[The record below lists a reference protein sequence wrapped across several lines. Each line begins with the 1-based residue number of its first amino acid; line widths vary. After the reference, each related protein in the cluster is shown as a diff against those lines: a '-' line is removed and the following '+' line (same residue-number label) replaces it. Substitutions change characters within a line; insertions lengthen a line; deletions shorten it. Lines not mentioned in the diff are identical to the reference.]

1 MSAPVFY
8 PATDLTSVMPG
19 GRFRLDGPE
28 GRHAATVR
36 RIGSGETVEVCDGS
50 GRRLT
55 CVVTGT
61 AKDALELSVRS
72 VVVEAAPTPALELV
86 QALAKQ
92 DRDLQAVETATE
104 LGVDVVVPWQAD
116 RSIVRWK
123 ADRAAKS
130 AGKWESVLRAAA
142 QQSRRAWIPRLADLT
157 GTRALAARIAA
168 GTKDG
173 SLAAVVLHED
183 AATPLSAVLAEI
195 TGVAGADA
203 EPTGATGEDTDAA
216 GTETGQDAAAS
227 TLRRVLL
234 IVGPEG
240 GIGPD
245 ELAALTDAGARLAVL
260 GPHVLRSSTAG
271 PAALALAS
279 VQLGRW

>member
-8 PATDLTSVMPG
+8 PAADLTAVRAG
-19 GRFRLDGPE
+19 DRLRLDGPE

-36 RIGSGETVEVCDGS
+36 RIGSGETIEVCDGN

-55 CVVTGT
+55 CVVIGT
-61 AKDALELSVRS
+61 ARDALELSVRS
-72 VVVEAAPTPALELV
+72 VVVEPAPAPVIELV

-123 ADRAAKS
+123 AERASKA
-130 AGKWESVLRAAA
+130 AAKWESVLRAAA
-142 QQSRRAWIPRLADLT
+142 QQSRRARIPALAELT
-157 GTRALAARIAA
+157 GTRTLAARIAA
-168 GTKDG
+168 GTRDG
-173 SLAAVVLHED
+173 SLAAIVLHED

-195 TGVAGADA
+195 
-203 EPTGATGEDTDAA
+203 AA
-216 GTETGQDAAAS
+216 PGPD
-227 TLRRVLL
+227 RVLL

-245 ELAALTDAGARLAVL
+245 ELAALTAAGARTAVL

-279 VQLGRW
+279 VQLGRWSTT

>member
-8 PATDLTSVMPG
+8 PTADLSGVAAG

-36 RIGSGETVEVCDGS
+36 RIGSGETVEVCDGD

-55 CVVTGT
+55 CVVVGVGR
-61 AKDALELSVRS
+61 DALELSVRS
-72 VVVEAAPTPALELV
+72 VTIEPAPAPVLELV
-86 QALAKQ
+86 QALAKG
-92 DRDLQAVETATE
+92 DRDLQAIETATE

-116 RSIVRWK
+116 RSIVRWH
-123 ADRAAKS
+123 ADRAAKA
-130 AGKWESVLRAAA
+130 AGKWESTLRAAA
-142 QQSRRAWIPRLADLT
+142 QQSRRARIPRLAGLT

-168 GTKDG
+168 GTADG

-183 AATPLSAVLAEI
+183 AAAPLGAVLAES
-195 TGVAGADA
+195 VGADGPA
-203 EPTGATGEDTDAA
+203 
-216 GTETGQDAAAS
+216 
-227 TLRRVLL
+227 RVLV

-245 ELAALTDAGARLAVL
+245 ELGALTGAGARTAVL

-271 PAALALAS
+271 PAAIALAS
-279 VQLGRW
+279 VQLGRWPAA